1 MITVE
6 SLRTPYTAVEQMSV
20 AVSRGDGAILSAE
33 AMIASHSNKNQAY
46 LDSVR
51 ESLNTGVNELADV
64 LHRFWL
70 NEVH

>member
-1 MITVE
+1 MITAE
-6 SLRTPYTAVEQMSV
+6 SLRTSNTAVKRMSLV
-20 AVSRGDGAILSAE
+20 VSRSDGAILSAE
-33 AMIASHSNKNQAY
+33 AMDAGYSNKNQAY
-46 LDSVR
+46 LDSVG